1 MKKAMLFLALLLMI
15 GQISAQN
22 KKVKVAVM
30 DFKNGVGVEKK
41 EAMGLS
47 DILINSLYETGK
59 FSIIERSQLDK
70 VFKELDFQASELS
83 NEQLAQV
90 GRILGVNSI
99 LVGTVNFIASTKS
112 PDGSYY
118 GEYNVDVRAVDVES
132 GEIITTAGAT
142 KMSNQTYRE
151 MMEKISQR
159 LASNLAEEE
168 VEKPKVVETP
178 KIEKEHFR
186 EKGFVIRPE
195 VGWSLG
201 FDDDNSIQGP
211 SAQLALGY
219 QAGPHWFFG
228 VIGGYGGNWEYN
240 NYVSSGHYHLT
251 KFHRVSPSIGA
262 DIRWYFIDH
271 KYTFLI
277 DIRGGWCKEK
287 ERTIRIYESSSE
299 YKESTNS
306 LGRSVFS
313 ISGGFAIKD
322 FEISAGW
329 IVGDGFDSS
338 IIINLSYRFGSF

>member
-41 EAMGLS
+41 EVMGLS

-112 PDGSYY
+112 SDGSYY

-151 MMEKISQR
+151 MMEKISRQ
-159 LASNLAEEE
+159 LASNLADGE
-168 VEKPKVVETP
+168 VPVVETP

-186 EKGFVIRPE
+186 KKGFVVRPE
-195 VGWSLG
+195 AGGSVGLSDHPG
-201 FDDDNSIQGP
+201 STEVGP
-211 SAQLALGY
+211 SAKLALGY

-228 VIGGYGGNWEYN
+228 AIGGLYGFAKEY
-240 NYVSSGHYHLT
+240 YMSSFG
-251 KFHRVSPSIGA
+251 IGG
-262 DIRWYFIDH
+262 DIRWYLIDH
-271 KYTFLI
+271 ENSFII
-277 DIRGGWCKEK
+277 DFNAGYCW
-287 ERTIRIYESSSE
+287 E
-299 YKESTNS
+299 YYVQLSA
-306 LGRSVFS
+306 
-313 ISGGFAIKD
+313 GFAFKN
-322 FEISAGW
+322 FETSIGW
-329 IVGDGFDSS
+329 YYEQHAS
-338 IIINLSYRFGSF
+338 ININLSYRFGLGNIKKWW

>member
-1 MKKAMLFLALLLMI
+1 MKKMMLFLALLLMI

-41 EAMGLS
+41 EVMGLS

-132 GEIITTAGAT
+132 GKIVTTAGAT
-142 KMSNQTYRE
+142 KKSSQTYRE
-151 MMEKISQR
+151 MMKKISRQ
-159 LASNLAEEE
+159 LAKNLAD
-168 VEKPKVVETP
+168 
-178 KIEKEHFR
+178 EKEADFETAHFR

-195 VGWSLG
+195 IGWSFAEKERWSAAHAVRGL
-201 FDDDNSIQGP
+201 
-211 SAQLALGY
+211 SAQFSIGY
-219 QAGPHWFFG
+219 QAGPHLFLG
-228 VIGGYGGNWEYN
+228 VVGGYGGVCKDGSEKMARINP
-240 NYVSSGHYHLT
+240 T
-251 KFHRVSPSIGA
+251 IGG
-262 DIRWYFIDH
+262 DIRWYLIDH
-271 KYTFLI
+271 EYSFLI
-277 DIRGGWCKEK
+277 DVRGGWGKRK
-287 ERTIRIYESSSE
+287 INNYSFH
-299 YKESTNS
+299 YYYYYDN
-306 LGRSVFS
+306 LYNLYFLQ
-313 ISGGFAIKD
+313 ISGGFALGNV
-322 FEISAGW
+322 EISAGW
-329 IVGDGFDSS
+329 HSTFHSASS
-338 IIINLSYRFGSF
+338 ININLSYRFGNFKKWW